1 MIIVRQAE
9 FPQDTAAV
17 LEIWHEFIANSP
29 VNLDYQGNDA
39 ELANL
44 PGKYSSPEGCVLLAD
59 RRGEIEGC
67 VAFRK
72 VSSDICEMKRLY
84 VRPAARGSHGGQRLV
99 ERLIKEARIAGY
111 LEMRLDVMEKSV
123 SARKLYEA
131 FGFVPAAPISF
142 NPVPGASFLGLL
154 L

>member
-1 MIIVRQAE
+1 MVIVRRAE
-9 FPQDTAAV
+9 FPQDTVAV
-17 LEIWHEFIANSP
+17 LEIWREFIANSP

-39 ELANL
+39 EFAHL
-44 PGKYSSPEGCVLLAD
+44 PGKYKAPDGCVLLGD
-59 RRGEIEGC
+59 RRGDIEGC

-84 VRPAARGSHGGQRLV
+84 VRPAARGSQIGHRLV
-99 ERLIKEARIAGY
+99 ERLIAEARAVRY
-111 LEMRLDVMEKSV
+111 REMRLDVMEKSV

-142 NPVPGASFLGLL
+142 NPVPGASFLGLRL
-154 L
+154 